1 MSDRL
6 VHSGLP
12 LYAASDVS
20 GLTAVKLFGASA
32 GIKTVVACAT
42 ANEEPI
48 GFTGQVGAVGGQPLA
63 IYKTGDIAQGIAGAT
78 VLSGDD
84 VGISGATT
92 YVGASG
98 SYSQPQLGPVLGASG
113 SVVWRAGQS
122 LAPANPGDI
131 FVYLFSPRQL
141 SGLA

>member
-12 LYAASDVS
+12 LFAASDVP
-20 GLTAVKLFGASA
+20 GLSPVKFFGGSA

-48 GFTGQVGAVGGQPLA
+48 GFTGQVGALGGLPLSVL
-63 IYKTGDIAQGIAGAT
+63 KPGDLAQGVAGAT
-78 VLSGDD
+78 VLSGAD
-84 VGISGATT
+84 VCVTGATT
-92 YVGASG
+92 VVGGSG
-98 SYSQPQLGPVLGASG
+98 SFSQPLQGPARGASG
-113 SVVWRAGQS
+113 SVVWRTGTAV
-122 LAPANPGDI
+122 APANPGDV
-131 FVYLFSPRQL
+131 FTYLFSPRQL